1 MDPGLYRDDSRW
13 MWQEPKKT
21 MTQSTLP
28 SIETFER
35 AGLEAWPGIEVKWDG
50 NWVRRASGG
59 YTKRA
64 NSAQCF
70 DPNDDA
76 DVEDRIIGA
85 SSWLVVRGVKPVFRI
100 TPLSAPA
107 LDEALDDAGWEEI
120 DRSHLFAMPLA
131 AQEPDEQGR
140 LMPLLD
146 PVFLAA
152 QQKLQGHDEATM
164 ARMKALLAVMAVPA
178 TGIVVYR
185 DGEPAASG
193 LMAISRGIVITGNV
207 ITDPA
212 RRRQGLAGAMMRT
225 GLSWAHEKGATI
237 AALNVQADN
246 EAAKALY
253 GGLGYVHQYDYSYR
267 IPGAPK

>member
-1 MDPGLYRDDSRW
+1 
-13 MWQEPKKT
+13 

>member
-1 MDPGLYRDDSRW
+1 MPEQATS
-13 MWQEPKKT
+13 
-21 MTQSTLP
+21 LP
-28 SIETFER
+28 DVDTFER

-70 DPNDDA
+70 DPNDDV

-85 SSWLVVRGVKPVFRI
+85 SSWLVVRSVKPVFRI
-100 TPLSAPA
+100 TPLSSPA
-107 LDEALDDAGWEEI
+107 LNEALDDAGWTEI
-120 DRSHLFAMPLA
+120 DQSHLYAMPLA
-131 AQEPDEQGR
+131 AQEPSADAK
-140 LMPLLD
+140 LLPLLD
-146 PVFLAA
+146 PDFLAA
-152 QQKLQGHDEATM
+152 QQKLQGHDDAMMT
-164 ARMKALLAVMAVPA
+164 RMKALLAVMKVPA

-185 DGEPAASG
+185 DNEPVASG
-193 LMAISRGIVITGNV
+193 LMAISNGIVIVGNV
-207 ITDPA
+207 ITDPT

-225 GLSWAHEKGATI
+225 GLHWAGEKGATI

-246 EAAKALY
+246 EVAKALY
-253 GGLGYVHQYDYSYR
+253 SGLGFTHQYDYHYR

>member
-1 MDPGLYRDDSRW
+1 
-13 MWQEPKKT
+13 

-28 SIETFER
+28 DVETLER
-35 AGLEAWPGIEVKWDG
+35 AGLEAWPGIDVKWDG
-50 NWVRRASGG
+50 NWVRRAAGG

-85 SSWLVVRGVKPVFRI
+85 SSWLIVRGVKPVFRI

-107 LDEALDDAGWEEI
+107 LNEALEDAGWEEI
-120 DRSHLFAMPLA
+120 DHSHLYAMPLA
-131 AQEPDEQGR
+131 SQEPDAEGK
-140 LMPLLD
+140 LLPLLD
-146 PVFLAA
+146 PAFLAA
-152 QQKLQGHDEATM
+152 QQKLQGHDDAMM
-164 ARMKALLAVMAVPA
+164 ARMKALLAVMKVPA

-185 DGEPAASG
+185 DSEPVASG
-193 LMAISRGIVITGNV
+193 LMAISNGVVITGNV
-207 ITDPA
+207 ITDPS

-225 GLSWAHEKGATI
+225 GLHWAHEQGADI

-246 EAAKALY
+246 PAAKALY
-253 GGLGYVHQYDYSYR
+253 SGLGFAHQYDYHYR
-267 IPGAPK
+267 IPGAVK

>member
-1 MDPGLYRDDSRW
+1 
-13 MWQEPKKT
+13 

-120 DRSHLFAMPLA
+120 DRSHLYAMPLA

-178 TGIVVYR
+178 MGIVVYR

>member
-178 TGIVVYR
+178 TGIVVFR

-237 AALNVQADN
+237 AALNVQTDN

>member
-1 MDPGLYRDDSRW
+1 
-13 MWQEPKKT
+13 

-152 QQKLQGHDEATM
+152 QQKLQGHYEATM